1 MKEQNTIRSQLDK
14 AAERKGKQMLE
25 KTQGKTSGK
34 PTAHKLT
41 EDDLETE
48 MRATLRK
55 EEAAKDHQ
63 SDSAKKGD
71 EGKLGPLEK
80 LGKQAHLETY
90 LRHQLDSS
98 SEQQKRKLYD
108 KSVKNSLLRGVEK
121 LVSQRRGGGAS
132 TTSAIH
138 KAEMRLFK
146 ASMQGAKQM
155 QRRASVD
162 TSGKL
167 SSGKLFASER
177 SLLDQAL
184 KLDGSKGVTSSH
196 HGQNGHV
203 ASLPVHGIV
212 KVESTVLQNALKHA
226 PAHAK
231 PFADVRKTYQDDEI
245 HDMAHAEHRA
255 DALMHMQAK
264 HGLGNSVKRQKWG
277 ENNEPS
283 FLSTLGHS
291 KALQSARQFD
301 RTLEQ
306 ERSRTVKEATKD
318 EEEAVE

>member
-14 AAERKGKQMLE
+14 AAARKGKQMLE
-25 KTQGKTSGK
+25 KTQGPKSGK
-34 PTAHKLT
+34 PSAHKLT
-41 EDDLETE
+41 EDDLESE

-55 EEAAKDHQ
+55 EEASKNNQGDA
-63 SDSAKKGD
+63 AKKKG
-71 EGKLGPLEK
+71 ESKFGPLQK

-121 LVSQRRGGGAS
+121 LVSQRRGGVAS
-132 TTSAIH
+132 TNSAIH

-146 ASMQGAKQM
+146 ASMQGAKQA

-162 TSGKL
+162 
-167 SSGKLFASER
+167 SSGKMSSGQLFDSER
-177 SLLDQAL
+177 SLLDKAL
-184 KLDGSKGVTSSH
+184 KLDGSKSVNGHNGHS
-196 HGQNGHV
+196 GHV

-212 KVESTVLQNALKHA
+212 KVESTVLQNALKQT

-255 DALMHMQAK
+255 DALMHMSIK
-264 HGLGNSVKRQKWG
+264 HGPNHWG
-277 ENNEPS
+277 ENHVPS
-283 FLSTLGHS
+283 FLNTLGHS

-301 RTLEQ
+301 RTLRQ
-306 ERSRTVKEATKD
+306 ERSETVKEATKD